1 MKSIQVQYIE
11 KMIKDNQLEYILDKA
26 IGDNDFN
33 KISLIFTVATNQ
45 IYDYGV
51 IREYI
56 YYVYDNQE

>member
-1 MKSIQVQYIE
+1 MKSIEVQYIE
-11 KMIKDNQLEYILDKA
+11 KMIKDNHLEYILDKA

-33 KISLIFTVATNQ
+33 KISLIFTVATNH

>member
-1 MKSIQVQYIE
+1 MKSIEVQHIE

-33 KISLIFTVATNQ
+33 KISLIFTVATNH

>member
-1 MKSIQVQYIE
+1 MKSIEVQYIE

-33 KISLIFTVATNQ
+33 KISLIFTVATNH

>member
-1 MKSIQVQYIE
+1 MKSIQVQYID
-11 KMIKDNQLEYILDKA
+11 KMIKDNQLEYIIDKA

-56 YYVYDNQE
+56 YYVYDNND